1 MANILCLE
9 TSASLCSVGL
19 YTPEKTYYLEN
30 QKTLAH
36 AEFLAPLIQQILDLA
51 NLNAN
56 NLSSIAISGGPGSYT
71 GLRIGCSTAKGLCYA
86 LNIPLIAIDTLQII
100 AEAAVQQNSDYDYYW
115 PMIDARRMEVYH
127 TIFDKNLNPL
137 QPTTNSI
144 IDEAFLV
151 NNEKLIIKNEASV
164 ILSIAKNLNSS
175 LQKTQWSKS
184 FMSEEIEKPYFDKLI
199 STSSMSEEIENL
211 KSNILKSKIALCG
224 DGATKSSESL
234 NLPVIN
240 AVANAL
246 AMSSLAVKKFE
257 TQQFE
262 DTAYYEPF
270 YLKQANITE
279 SKK

>member
-184 FMSEEIEKPYFDKLI
+184 FMSEEIE
-199 STSSMSEEIENL
+199 NL

>member
-56 NLSSIAISGGPGSYT
+56 NLSAIAISGGPGSYT

-86 LNIPLIAIDTLQII
+86 LNIPLIAIDTLEII
-100 AEAAVQQNSDYDYYW
+100 VHAAIQQNSNYDYYW

-127 TIFDKNLNPL
+127 TVFDKNLISLSATSNL
-137 QPTTNSI
+137 I
-144 IDEAFLV
+144 IDDTFLIEDLMLSD
-151 NNEKLIIKNEASV
+151 NEN
-164 ILSIAKNLNSS
+164 
-175 LQKTQWSKS
+175 QKSK
-184 FMSEEIEKPYFDKLI
+184 
-199 STSSMSEEIENL
+199 
-211 KSNILKSKIALCG
+211 ILKSKIALCG
-224 DGATKSSESL
+224 DGAAKSSEIL
-234 NLPVIN
+234 NLPVIE

-246 AMSSLAVKKFE
+246 AMCSLALKKFE
-257 TQQFE
+257 AQQFE